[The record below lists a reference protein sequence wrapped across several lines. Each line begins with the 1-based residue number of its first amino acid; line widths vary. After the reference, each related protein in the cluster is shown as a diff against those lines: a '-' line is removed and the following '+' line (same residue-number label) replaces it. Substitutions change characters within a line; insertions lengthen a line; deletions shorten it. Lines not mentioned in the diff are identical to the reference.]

1 MTNQNPYSQKKETKM
16 AFVETN
22 KSLDDILLGTHT
34 DYIHAWATVHDEV
47 DFTVPTALS
56 APIMKQITATCSL
69 KELLDKFQ
77 LPGVAMSYDVEF
89 DKYGSW
95 TASSSVDVY
104 QYPLNHI
111 HSEYL
116 SELKDIKTKLHE
128 KTDTNP
134 NQEAVSPKQNIVTIP
149 YDKVTEQLLLQIQT
163 LPDGFD
169 TVIVSHPD
177 GTQFQFNRSVNTS
190 TLKLD

>member
-1 MTNQNPYSQKKETKM
+1 M

-77 LPGVAMSYDVEF
+77 LPAVAMSYDVEF
-89 DKYGSW
+89 DKYCSW

-116 SELKDIKTKLHE
+116 LELKDIKTKLHD
-128 KTDTNP
+128 KTNTNS
-134 NQEAVSPKQNIVTIP
+134 NQEAVSPKQKIVTIP
-149 YDKVTEQLLLQIQT
+149 YDKVTETLLLQIQT
-163 LPDGFD
+163 LPDGND
-169 TVIVSHPD
+169 TVLVTHPN
-177 GTQFQFNRSVNTS
+177 GTKFQFDRLVDTS
-190 TLKLD
+190 TLKLDW